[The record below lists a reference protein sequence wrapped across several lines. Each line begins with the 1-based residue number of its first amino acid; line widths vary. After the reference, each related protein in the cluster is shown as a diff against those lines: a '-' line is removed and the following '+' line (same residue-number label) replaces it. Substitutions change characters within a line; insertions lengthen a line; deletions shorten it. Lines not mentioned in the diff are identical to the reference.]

1 MRILQSPWVAAA
13 LGALVYLLTTVM
25 MLRPERLLANRP
37 ATPATAEAHS
47 EPEVPGPSWVYKNPE
62 VDQLVSELKTERE
75 AVKARE
81 KELQD
86 LATRLAVERQ
96 EIGTITQRVA
106 VIQAEIERSM
116 LRIKDDEAVNLKR
129 LAKVYV
135 SMSPEAAAKIM
146 AEFQDDVAVKVF
158 SLMKE
163 SETAPILEIIS
174 KSGEAAVRRV
184 ALISDRLRLM
194 GSSNPPPTSVTGP
207 APTPTPTPAPTP
219 APAAAAAPAAAPA
232 STPPQ
237 SATP

>member
-25 MLRPERLLANRP
+25 MLRPENFLANRP
-37 ATPATAEAHS
+37 AAAAAGGAESTPE
-47 EPEVPGPSWVYKNPE
+47 EPVPSWLFKNPE

-81 KELQD
+81 KELEE

-106 VIQAEIERSM
+106 LIQAEIERSM
-116 LRIKDDEAVNLKR
+116 VRIKDDEAVNLKR

-135 SMSPEAAAKIM
+135 SMAPEAAAKII

-158 SLMKE
+158 ALMKE
-163 SETAPILEIIS
+163 TETAPILEIIS

-184 ALISDRLRLM
+184 ALISDRLRLVS
-194 GSSNPPPTSVTGP
+194 SSNPPPTSVV
-207 APTPTPTPAPTP
+207 APTPPP
-219 APAAAAAPAAAPA
+219 AAAPAAVPAPA
-232 STPPQ
+232 SA
-237 SATP
+237 SAPAKSQTS

>member
-1 MRILQSPWVAAA
+1 M
-13 LGALVYLLTTVM
+13 LTTVM

-37 ATPATAEAHS
+37 AAAATAEAS
-47 EPEVPGPSWVYKNPE
+47 AEPEVPVPSWVYKNPE

-81 KELQD
+81 KELQE

-106 VIQAEIERSM
+106 FIQAEIERSM
-116 LRIKDDEAVNLKR
+116 VRIKDDEAVNLKR

-135 SMSPEAAAKIM
+135 SMSPEAAAKII

-174 KSGEAAVRRV
+174 KTGEAAVRRV
-184 ALISDRLRLM
+184 ALISDRLRLVS
-194 GSSNPPPTSVTGP
+194 SSNPPPTSVVAPAP
-207 APTPTPTPAPTP
+207 APTSPPPATP
-219 APAAAAAPAAAPA
+219 APASAPA
-232 STPPQ
+232 SAPAKSQT
-237 SATP
+237 S